1 MRWDLESAFQ
11 TGGPETALLP
21 AGPTHGTFEQ
31 FPPWP
36 TKLHLVLL
44 KFSSAG

>member
-11 TGGPETALLP
+11 TGGPGTALLP
-21 AGPTHGTFEQ
+21 ADPTHGTFEQ